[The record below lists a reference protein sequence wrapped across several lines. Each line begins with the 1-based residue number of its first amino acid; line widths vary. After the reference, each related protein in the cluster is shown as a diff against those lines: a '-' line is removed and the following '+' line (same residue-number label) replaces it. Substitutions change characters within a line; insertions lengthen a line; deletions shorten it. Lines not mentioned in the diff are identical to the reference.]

1 MTLDSVTRN
10 EPDTSL
16 RDQIGPVS
24 VRASAYTRS
33 MKTAEI
39 RGIPPQLRG
48 SDTAEIAI
56 ICSWFESRYPSS
68 RNPR

>member
-1 MTLDSVTRN
+1 MSPYESVPARTL
-10 EPDTSL
+10 
-16 RDQIGPVS
+16 GP
-24 VRASAYTRS
+24 

-39 RGIPPQLRG
+39 RGIPPQLQG
-48 SDTAEIAI
+48 SGTAEIAI